1 MRGTVYDGEEL
12 GKLQEVLH
20 VIQGLFTSDGA
31 DAMLTRAR
39 DVRQDPPTNRRM
51 CFIYKK

>member
-20 VIQGLFTSDGA
+20 VIQGLFASDGV

-39 DVRQDPPTNRRM
+39 DVREASDKQTNVLH
-51 CFIYKK
+51 I